1 MRKLYTDLNIR
12 FTVEQMDFFALNLV
26 FERFLRT
33 IPNHSHGSNSYEIH
47 YIPSGYG
54 HVKINQVLYDIVPNT
69 LYITGPHV
77 EHAQVP
83 SLEDPM
89 CEYCVYL
96 KLVKQRSPRLPR
108 TSLSAV
114 NQKSWPGKPVNETAA
129 NERPGNENPDKRLDA
144 LGESGPS
151 IRKLFT
157 TTPFWFGQDS
167 QNIHGLMKQIFYE
180 LENQYTGYVTQVE
193 SLLTQ
198 LIIHTVR
205 NYESRQKALRH
216 FGPSNLEDSKFII
229 LEEYFLYEYQ
239 SLSLEDLAGRLGLGR
254 RQTERLLKDHYGK
267 TFQQKKTEAKMAAAA
282 LLLADRQRSIASVAV
297 ELGYSS
303 PEHFSAAFRHYFG
316 MSAREYRK
324 RRTGAGE
331 L

>member
-96 KLVKQRSPRLPR
+96 KIRDTFRSRKPSPVMDAF
-108 TSLSAV
+108 LSM
-114 NQKSWPGKPVNETAA
+114 
-129 NERPGNENPDKRLDA
+129 
-144 LGESGPS
+144 
-151 IRKLFT
+151 
-157 TTPFWFGQDS
+157 PFW
-167 QNIHGLMKQIFYE
+167 IGLDTQGVHPLMRQLFSE
-180 LENQYTGYVTQVE
+180 LEHRYTGYQNQVE
-193 SLLTQ
+193 LLLPQ
-198 LIIHTVR
+198 LLICMVR
-205 NYESRQKALRH
+205 NYEQHRLSSTVFAH
-216 FGPSNLEDSKFII
+216 NMSDSKSVII
-229 LEEYFLYEYQ
+229 DQYFLYEYH
-239 SLSLEDLAGRLGLGR
+239 SLSLEVLADRLKVSP
-254 RQTERLLKDHYGK
+254 RQTQRLLQEYYGK
-267 TFQQKKTEAKMAAAA
+267 TFQQKKAEARMSAAAI
-282 LLLADRQRSIASVAV
+282 LLSDRERSISSIAEA
-297 ELGYSS
+297 LGYSS
-303 PEHFSAAFRHYFG
+303 AEHFSSAFRNYYKISPG
-316 MSAREYRK
+316 RYR
-324 RRTGAGE
+324 RQNVP
-331 L
+331 

>member
-1 MRKLYTDLNIR
+1 MRELYTDLNIR
-12 FTVEQMDFFALNLV
+12 FTVEQTEFYALNLV

-33 IPNHSHGSNSYEIH
+33 IPSHSHGSNSYEIH

-54 HVKINQVLYDIVPNT
+54 HVKIGEILYDIVPGT

-83 SLEDPM
+83 SREDPM

-96 KLVKQRSPRLPR
+96 KLGKR
-108 TSLSAV
+108 
-114 NQKSWPGKPVNETAA
+114 QKGKPAA
-129 NERPGNENPDKRLDA
+129 PSVLD
-144 LGESGPS
+144 
-151 IRKLFT
+151 LFT
-157 TTPFWFGQDS
+157 GTPFWFGPDS
-167 QNIHGLMKQIFYE
+167 QNVHGLMKQLFYE
-180 LENQYTGYVTQVE
+180 LENRYTGYVTQVE
-193 SLLTQ
+193 ALLTQ
-198 LIIHTVR
+198 LIILMVR
-205 NYESRQKALRH
+205 NYEMKSKAKEH

-239 SLSLEDLAGRLGLGR
+239 SLSLDTLSQRLGLSR
-254 RQTERLLKDHYGK
+254 RQTERLLKEHYGK

-282 LLLADRQRSIASVAV
+282 ILLSDGSRSISSIAE

-303 PEHFSAAFRHYFG
+303 GEHFSAAFKRYYQ

-324 RRTGAGE
+324 ATQNQEEAHR
-331 L
+331 